1 MASGFGAK
9 GGAGRCYQFWLDVQ
23 TCMKTCD
30 HPDQCMNQKEVG
42 RLPPS
47 LTNSPAPGGFCVSC
61 LFVDRQ
67 RNWHREK
74 LPPTHTTLPDLCS
87 CSNSLEDVHRAG
99 GGTGGGGG
107 ARLRA
112 WQCIETL
119 SSAPYVGRVSADV
132 QPRSCDLHSSPWARP
147 PKSITR
153 RCCAKGCPGRVPS
166 ARAP

>member
-99 GGTGGGGG
+99 GGTGGGEPVAPRVAVHRGTEQ
-107 ARLRA
+107 RA
-112 WQCIETL
+112 VCWSRQC
-119 SSAPYVGRVSADV
+119 
-132 QPRSCDLHSSPWARP
+132 
-147 PKSITR
+147 
-153 RCCAKGCPGRVPS
+153 
-166 ARAP
+166 